1 MVAQGITIWHQRLK
15 SLNMPGIP
23 FIRISDVGKSYDG
36 GRTFAV
42 RDASLAIAKGS
53 FVSVVGASG
62 SGKTTVLKFINRLIQ
77 PDTGTICIDG
87 RDTVEME
94 ITALRRGIGYVFQNV
109 GLFPHLTVGENIGI
123 TPQLLE
129 WPPIRI
135 AARIEELLDLVELP
149 RSYATRR
156 PATLSGGERQRV
168 GVARAISAYPK
179 IVLMDE
185 PFGALD
191 PITRDI
197 VGSTYK
203 RLHNLF
209 GLTTMMVT
217 HDVQEAILL
226 SDQIAVMKEGRII
239 ASDTPRALIAESQID
254 EVISLMAMPKRQAD
268 QVRVAMG
275 NSDSPNE

>member
-1 MVAQGITIWHQRLK
+1 MA
-15 SLNMPGIP
+15 SIP
-23 FIRISDVGKSYDG
+23 FIRISDVCKSFDG

-42 RDASLAIAKGS
+42 RNASLTIARGA
-53 FVSVVGASG
+53 FVSVVGTSG

-77 PDTGTICIDG
+77 PDTGSIRIDD
-87 RDTVEME
+87 RDTIAME
-94 ITALRRGIGYVFQNV
+94 LTALRRSIGYVFQSV

-123 TPQLLE
+123 TPQLLG
-129 WPPIRI
+129 WQPIRI
-135 AARIEELLDLVELP
+135 AARIKELLDLVELP
-149 RSYATRR
+149 RSYAIRQ

-168 GVARAISAYPK
+168 GLARAIAAHPK

-226 SDQIAVMKEGRII
+226 SDQIAIMKGGRVI
-239 ASDTPRALIAESQID
+239 ALDTPRALIAESQD
-254 EVISLMAMPKRQAD
+254 DDVISLMSMPKRQAE
-268 QVRVAMG
+268 QVRVAID
-275 NSDSPNE
+275 NSDSQNE